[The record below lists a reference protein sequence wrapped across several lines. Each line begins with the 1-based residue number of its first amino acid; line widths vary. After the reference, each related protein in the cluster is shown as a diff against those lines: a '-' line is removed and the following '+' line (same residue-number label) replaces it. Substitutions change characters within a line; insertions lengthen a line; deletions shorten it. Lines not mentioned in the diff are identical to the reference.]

1 VETAVY
7 VNMADRRGAKESG
20 EQQLCEHEQKL
31 LLRSL
36 EVAIIC
42 EHNEA
47 RIGART
53 AEAAVCAES
62 RREGIF

>member
-1 VETAVY
+1 VETEVY
-7 VNMADRRGAKESG
+7 VNIAGRRGAKESWRAAIMS
-20 EQQLCEHEQKL
+20 EHEQIL

-53 AEAAVCAES
+53 TEAAVCAES
-62 RREGIF
+62 R